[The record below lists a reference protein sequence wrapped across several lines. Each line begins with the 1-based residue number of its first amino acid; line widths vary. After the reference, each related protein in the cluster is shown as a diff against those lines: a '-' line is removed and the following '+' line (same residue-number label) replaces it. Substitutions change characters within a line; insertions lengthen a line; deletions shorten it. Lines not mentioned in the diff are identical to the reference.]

1 VIFGVHG
8 DTIFRCLTIVSMLS
22 GINALHLMATRVVFA
37 MSRDGLFWKRAAV
50 VNEGGTPTVSL
61 ALSALVALM
70 FIQFGEKF
78 ETVITVLAFFFVV
91 NYILS
96 FVSLFVLRRR
106 EPERPRPYRA
116 WGYPITPA
124 LALIGSVLF
133 LAGAIRA
140 DTRNSVY
147 ALVLLAVSYPAFQ
160 LVKRL

>member
-1 VIFGVHG
+1 
-8 DTIFRCLTIVSMLS
+8 M
-22 GINALHLMATRVVFA
+22 
-37 MSRDGLFWKRAAV
+37 
-50 VNEGGTPTVSL
+50 VSL
-61 ALSALVALM
+61 L
-70 FIQFGEKF
+70 FIIFGEKF
-78 ETVITVLAFFFVV
+78 ETIITVLAFFFVV

-106 EPERPRPYRA
+106 EPDKPRAYRV

-147 ALVLLAVSYPAFQ
+147 ALVLLAVSYPVYLLQTRA
-160 LVKRL
+160 R